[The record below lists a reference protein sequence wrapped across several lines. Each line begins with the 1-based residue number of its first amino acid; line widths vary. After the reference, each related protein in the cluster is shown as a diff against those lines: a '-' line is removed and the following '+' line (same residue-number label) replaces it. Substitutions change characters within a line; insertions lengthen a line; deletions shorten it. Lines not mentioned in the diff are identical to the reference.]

1 MTTPTNDT
9 LGARLYRGEKS
20 YAIVARRRTWYA
32 ASGVILLISVI
43 SLLTR
48 HLNLGIEFKGGVLFN
63 PPANGHSVSQ
73 ARDCVRGAGGGEAII
88 QQTSDGKGN
97 TTLRIQT
104 SDLSPTEVTKV
115 EDALV
120 KCLGVTRDQLSP
132 QEVGA
137 SWGQDISKRALQALV
152 VFLIVIAIFLS
163 IYFEAKLAL
172 AAIIA
177 LFHDLIITAGVYS
190 VLGFEVTPAT
200 VIGLLTILGY
210 SLYDTVVVFDKVRE
224 NTLGLAGRS
233 TLTYSQAANLA
244 VNQTLVR
251 SINTSVIALLPVAGL
266 LFIGAGVLGAGTLEE
281 LALALFVGIASGAY
295 SSIFIATPLA
305 ASMKEREPQFQA
317 LAKRVA
323 ARQASAAGTAK
334 GGQLQTTT
342 ASTAT
347 ALLEREDDVVEDEP
361 VRTSRPAPRVTGG
374 AARQQPR
381 KKGGK
386 GNRGGRP
393 GGRKKR

>member
-1 MTTPTNDT
+1 MTTPSNDT

-20 YAIVARRRTWYA
+20 YAIVARRRTWYT
-32 ASGVILLISVI
+32 ASGVILAI
-43 SLLTR
+43 SLLSLVFR
-48 HLNLGIEFKGGVLFN
+48 GLNLGIEFKGGVLFN
-63 PPANGHSVSQ
+63 PPANGHSVGE
-73 ARDCVRGAGGGEAII
+73 ARDCVQGAGGGESIV
-88 QQTSDGKGN
+88 QQTSDGQGN

-137 SWGQDISKRALQALV
+137 SWGKDISKRALQALV
-152 VFLIVIAIFLS
+152 VFLLVVAFFLS
-163 IYFEAKLAL
+163 LYFESKLAL

-233 TLTYSQAANLA
+233 TMTYSQAANLA
-244 VNQTLVR
+244 LNQTLVR

-281 LALALFVGIASGAY
+281 LALALFVGIAAGAY
-295 SSIFIATPLA
+295 SSLFIATPLA
-305 ASMKEREPQFQA
+305 AQLKEREPQFQA

-323 ARQASAAGTAK
+323 ARQASGGTAFK
-334 GGQLQTTT
+334 GGQLQAAA

-347 ALLEREDDVVEDEP
+347 AVLEREDDVEDEP
-361 VRTSRPAPRVTGG
+361 VRASRPAPRATGG
-374 AARQQPR
+374 PGRQQPR

>member
-1 MTTPTNDT
+1 MAAKET

-20 YAIVARRRTWYA
+20 YEIVAHRRRWYT
-32 ASGVILLISVI
+32 ASGVIIAI
-43 SLLTR
+43 SLLSLIFR
-48 HLNLGIEFKGGVLFN
+48 GFNLGIEFKGGVLFN
-63 PPANGHSVSQ
+63 PPANGHSISDARTCVADAGVVGAVIQEVS
-73 ARDCVRGAGGGEAII
+73 DSGGNK
-88 QQTSDGKGN
+88 Q
-97 TTLRIQT
+97 LRIQT
-104 SDLSPTEVTKV
+104 PDLTSAEVTKV

-120 KCLGVTRDQLSP
+120 KCLGVPRDQLSP

-137 SWGQDISKRALQALV
+137 SWGKDISKRALEALIVFLLV
-152 VFLIVIAIFLS
+152 VALFLS
-163 IYFEAKLAL
+163 LYFESKLA
-172 AAIIA
+172 AAALIA
-177 LFHDLIITAGVYS
+177 LFHDLLITAGVYS

-224 NTLGLAGRS
+224 NTMGLAGRS
-233 TLTYSQAANLA
+233 TMTYSTAANLA

-281 LALALFVGIASGAY
+281 LSLALFVGIASGAY

-323 ARQASAAGTAK
+323 ARQSGSSTQYTGALAAPSTSAAA
-334 GGQLQTTT
+334 
-342 ASTAT
+342 TAT
-347 ALLEREDDVVEDEP
+347 AVLEREDEEP
-361 VRTSRPAPRVTGG
+361 EPGRAASRPGQRAAGG
-374 AARQQPR
+374 PGRQQPR